1 MNYTDDGYAAMLLT
15 MALSP
20 DREEYARPLS
30 TQEYRTLEA
39 AVRRSRYGCP
49 GKLLDADV
57 SGLMMYLE
65 LPEAEALRVYTLLH
79 RSVQLTY
86 ALEGLAREGVEA
98 VTCCD
103 GDYPGRLHQKL
114 GEQAPVFFYRCGD
127 PAVLNKPAIAIV
139 GIGGVRT
146 DDAVRAAVEQLVTGA
161 TRRGYAIV
169 TGGEPGVSRVAA
181 SVADACGG
189 AMIDVVGGDMRQHI
203 HIDGVAERIA
213 TGRGAVL
220 SLVHPEAMFTVVHA
234 AARNKLLFALADA
247 AFIFNTDGRRGE
259 LGILQNRYCR
269 NVYAWEGF
277 AENRPLFAHGATP
290 FGAGG
295 AMDFDGMVDRWRAD
309 NVQQLSMFDLL

>member
-20 DREEYARPLS
+20 DREEYARPLG

-65 LPEAEALRVYTLLH
+65 LPEAEALRIYTLLH

-86 ALEGLAREGVEA
+86 ALEGHAREGVEA
-98 VTCCD
+98 VTCYD
-103 GDYPGRLHQKL
+103 SGYPKRLNPKMGDR
-114 GEQAPVFFYRCGD
+114 APVFFYRCGD
-127 PAVLNKPAIAIV
+127 PMLLNMPAIAIV

-146 DDAVRAAVEQLVTGA
+146 DDAVRDAVTQLVTGA
-161 TRRGYAIV
+161 TRRGYAVV

-181 SVADACGG
+181 STADACGG
-189 AMIDVVGGDMRQHI
+189 TIIDVVGGDMCQHI
-203 HIDGVAERIA
+203 HLDGVAERIA

-220 SLVHPEAMFTVVHA
+220 SLVHPEAMFTIVHA
-234 AARNKLLFALADA
+234 AARNRLLFALTDA

-269 NVYAWEGF
+269 NIYAWDGF
-277 AENRPLFAHGATP
+277 AENNSLFAHGATA
-290 FGAGG
+290 FGPGTRL
-295 AMDFDGMVDRWRAD
+295 DFDDMASRWSAG
-309 NVQQLSMFDLL
+309 NAEQLSMFDLL